1 MTSLTLAHRRG
12 IDRAKESLV
21 EAAEALLTDAQVTE
35 IPLKEFGHSQLRN
48 LIAVALETESPAVVL
63 NFIRY
68 QMGRAGRN
76 KGWANAVQGTDRKL
90 GDRFIEEIEKGK
102 VARALDGLPG
112 ISGDPTLRQL
122 AQIELIRHFLGFA
135 SRYLKYLDIK
145 RPPRDRGNGEGDRS

>member
-21 EAAEALLTDAQVTE
+21 EAAETLLADAKVTE
-35 IPLKEFGHSQLRN
+35 IPLKDFGHSQLRN

-76 KGWANAVQGTDRKL
+76 KGWANIAQGTDKRL
-90 GDRFIEEIEKGK
+90 GDRFIDEIKEGR
-102 VARALDGLPG
+102 VAGALDGLD

-135 SRYLKYLDIK
+135 SRYLKYLDLK
-145 RPPRDRGNGEGDRS
+145 RPGRDRGNGEGERP

>member
-48 LIAVALETESPAVVL
+48 LIAVALETDSPAVVL

-76 KGWANAVQGTDRKL
+76 KGWANVAQGTDKKL
-90 GDRFIEEIEKGK
+90 GDRFIDEIKEGK
-102 VARALDGLPG
+102 VARALDGLG

-145 RPPRDRGNGEGDRS
+145 RPPRDRGNGEGDRP

>member
-21 EAAEALLTDAQVTE
+21 RAAETLLTVAQATE
-35 IPLKEFGHSQLRN
+35 INPRDFGHSQLRN

-76 KGWANAVQGTDRKL
+76 KGWANIARGTDKRL
-90 GDRFIEEIEKGK
+90 GDRFIDEIESGE
-102 VARALDGLPG
+102 VARALDTLDL
-112 ISGDPTLRQL
+112 SGDAMLRQL
-122 AQIELIRHFLGFA
+122 AHIELIRHFLGFA
-135 SRYLKYLDIK
+135 SRYLKYLDLK
-145 RPPRDRGNGEGDRS
+145 RPGRDRGNGEGDRP